1 VQKAVRKETPPAE
14 EDTPMPESP
23 QSPNQLVVEEPST
36 PQAKVSPV
44 AKKKTQTPSA
54 LHQVYSQV
62 RLEEKGKAS
71 KQLSNK
77 ELREKKLR
85 GLMDALKGDIID
97 SKLLTSTENDNDNC
111 NNDELKLKN

>member
-1 VQKAVRKETPPAE
+1 MQKTVRKEAPSQSRPAE
-14 EDTPMPESP
+14 DDTPMPESP
-23 QSPNQLVVEEPST
+23 QSANQLVVEEQST
-36 PQAKVSPV
+36 PQVKVSPV

-85 GLMDALKGDIID
+85 GLMDALKGDFD
-97 SKLLTSTENDNDNC
+97 NEN
-111 NNDELKLKN
+111 

>member
-1 VQKAVRKETPPAE
+1 MRTEAPPRPTE
-14 EDTPMPESP
+14 VDSPMPESP
-23 QSPNQLVVEEPST
+23 QSPKQDIVDEPST
-36 PQAKVSPV
+36 PQIKVSPV

-97 SKLLTSTENDNDNC
+97 DEILATNAPDGKLL
-111 NNDELKLKN
+111 